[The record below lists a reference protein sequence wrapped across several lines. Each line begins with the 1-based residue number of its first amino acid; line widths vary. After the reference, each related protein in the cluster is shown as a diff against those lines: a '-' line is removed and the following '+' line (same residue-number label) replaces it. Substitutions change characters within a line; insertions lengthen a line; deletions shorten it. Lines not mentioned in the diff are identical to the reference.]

1 MVRTRPSSTIW
12 SAPCEPET
20 CSGRTWTSL
29 SGTGRAAPR
38 HHVLSAWSPS
48 SGSAARRGYSTR
60 GLGQETPGSGR
71 HVANHRSTT
80 WQPRNPSVT
89 STWQPRNNHV
99 ITTWQPRDPHVTN
112 TWSPREQVE
121 RYGDTVHSS
130 GSVKSYEIALS
141 PSLPTMSMQPLT
153 QQEQSLSPKP
163 VLKVMWQP
171 CHRPKG
177 ARTRNLSV
185 TVDAWDSHWED
196 KYWS

>member
-71 HVANHRSTT
+71 HVTNHRSTT

-99 ITTWQPRDPHVTN
+99 ITTRQPRDPHVTN

-121 RYGDTVHSS
+121 RYGDTFLRERKVIWNRVITVSPYHEHAAAYSKRAIFVPKT
-130 GSVKSYEIALS
+130 GSKSHVTALPPPKRCHDS
-141 PSLPTMSMQPLT
+141 EPFCDCWCLG
-153 QQEQSLSPKP
+153 QSL
-163 VLKVMWQP
+163 
-171 CHRPKG
+171 R
-177 ARTRNLSV
+177 R
-185 TVDAWDSHWED
+185 
-196 KYWS
+196 